1 MKKTMKKTMKKK
13 NNEEIIKRREFILK
27 ILVCFMIF
35 SIVILFSIGIILEEK
50 NINIDIYLTLFI
62 IYGLLMFLL
71 TYLLSAKRGATKGG
85 YCIPRYGIYN
95 FSINI
100 TPKMGEEK
108 IFDKDINSYEGLL
121 MHFDKTKYE
130 KKNIKVKGHNIIIYC
145 NEVYSCINGY
155 AIVKSNKNILE
166 DIETI
171 KKECSEV
178 LIDYSEN
185 RDTISFNLMIIIYSS
200 DKLDYKEYMK
210 KLDMPDLYGFDE
222 LIIPG
227 LIENNKLKYLNY
239 IKGPME
245 HNYYLCIKELK
256 KILKKRIN

>member
-1 MKKTMKKTMKKK
+1 MKKTKKK
-13 NNEEIIKRREFILK
+13 KDKNKIIKRREFILNF
-27 ILVCFMIF
+27 LNCFNFF
-35 SIVILFSIGIILEEK
+35 SIVIVLSVGAILEDKGYEL
-50 NINIDIYLTLFI
+50 NAGFI
-62 IYGLLMFLL
+62 ATSTVIYGAFMIWL
-71 TYLLSAKRGATKGG
+71 TYHLSIKWGATKGG
-85 YCIPRYGIYN
+85 YYKGNHAPTGL
-95 FSINI
+95 SLNI

-108 IFDKDINSYEGLL
+108 IFDKDINSYEELL
-121 MHFDKTKYE
+121 MYFDKTKYE

-155 AIVKSNKNILE
+155 AIIKSNKNILE
-166 DIETI
+166 GIETI

-185 RDTISFNLMIIIYSS
+185 HDTISFNLMTIIYSN

-227 LIENNKLKYLNY
+227 LVKNNKLKYLNY

-245 HNYYLCIKELK
+245 QNYDLCIKELK
-256 KILKKRIN
+256 KILKKKI

>member
-1 MKKTMKKTMKKK
+1 MKKTKKK
-13 NNEEIIKRREFILK
+13 KDKSRIIKRREFILNF
-27 ILVCFMIF
+27 LGYFGFF
-35 SIVILFSIGIILEEK
+35 SIVIVLLIGAILEDKGYEL
-50 NINIDIYLTLFI
+50 NAGLILTLTVVYGAFI
-62 IYGLLMFLL
+62 VWLMCH
-71 TYLLSAKRGATKGG
+71 LSVKWGATKGG
-85 YCIPRYGIYN
+85 YYKGNHAPTGL
-95 FSINI
+95 SLNI

-108 IFDKDINSYEGLL
+108 IFDKDINSYEELL
-121 MHFDKTKYE
+121 MYFDKTKYE
-130 KKNIKVKGHNIIIYC
+130 KKNINVKGHNIIIYC

-155 AIVKSNKNILE
+155 AVIKSNKNILE

-185 RDTISFNLMIIIYSS
+185 HDTISFNLMTIIYSN

-227 LIENNKLKYLNY
+227 LVENNKLKYLNY

-245 HNYYLCIKELK
+245 QNYDLCIKELK

>member
-1 MKKTMKKTMKKK
+1 MKKIKKK
-13 NNEEIIKRREFILK
+13 KDKSKIIKRREFILK
-27 ILVCFMIF
+27 FIYYFSLP
-35 SIVILFSIGIILEEK
+35 SIVIPLTIMAIVDGDGDGEVVGIITVV
-50 NINIDIYLTLFI
+50 YGVFI
-62 IYGLLMFLL
+62 VWLM
-71 TYLLSAKRGATKGG
+71 YHLSIKWGATKGG
-85 YCIPRYGIYN
+85 YYKGNHAPTGL
-95 FSINI
+95 SLNI

-108 IFDKDINSYEGLL
+108 IFDKDINSYEELL
-121 MHFDKTKYE
+121 MYFDKTKYE

-185 RDTISFNLMIIIYSS
+185 HDTISFNLMTIIYSN

-245 HNYYLCIKELK
+245 QNYYLCIKELK
-256 KILKKRIN
+256 KILKKKIN

>member
-1 MKKTMKKTMKKK
+1 MKKTKKKKTKK
-13 NNEEIIKRREFILK
+13 EIIKRREFILNF
-27 ILVCFMIF
+27 LGHFGFF
-35 SIVILFSIGIILEEK
+35 SVAIMLSLGAILEDKGYEL
-50 NINIDIYLTLFI
+50 NADTFI
-62 IYGLLMFLL
+62 PLILLYGAFIVWLM
-71 TYLLSAKRGATKGG
+71 YHLSIKWGATKGG
-85 YCIPRYGIYN
+85 YYKGNHAPTGL
-95 FSINI
+95 SLNI

-108 IFDKDINSYEGLL
+108 IFDKDINSYEELL

-155 AIVKSNKNILE
+155 AIIKSNKNILE

-185 RDTISFNLMIIIYSS
+185 HDTISFNLMTIIYSN

-245 HNYYLCIKELK
+245 QNYDLCIKELK
-256 KILKKRIN
+256 KILKKKI

>member
-1 MKKTMKKTMKKK
+1 MKKIKKK
-13 NNEEIIKRREFILK
+13 KDKNKIIKRREFILNF
-27 ILVCFMIF
+27 LGYFGFF
-35 SIVILFSIGIILEEK
+35 SIVIVLSIGAILEDKGYEL
-50 NINIDIYLTLFI
+50 NAGLILTLTV
-62 IYGLLMFLL
+62 IYGAFIVWLMC
-71 TYLLSAKRGATKGG
+71 YLSAKWGAAKGG
-85 YCIPRYGIYN
+85 YSKGN
-95 FSINI
+95 HVLTSLSLSI

-108 IFDKDINSYEGLL
+108 IFDKDINNYEELL
-121 MHFDKTKYE
+121 MYFDKTKYE

-185 RDTISFNLMIIIYSS
+185 HDTISFNLMVIIYSN

-245 HNYYLCIKELK
+245 QNYYLCIKELK
-256 KILKKRIN
+256 KILKKKI

>member
-1 MKKTMKKTMKKK
+1 MKKTKKKKTKK
-13 NNEEIIKRREFILK
+13 EIIKRREFILNF
-27 ILVCFMIF
+27 ISYFGLF
-35 SIVILFSIGIILEEK
+35 SIVAVLLISAILEDKDYEL
-50 NINIDIYLTLFI
+50 NTGLISVLTLIYGAFI
-62 IYGLLMFLL
+62 IWLMY
-71 TYLLSAKRGATKGG
+71 YLSIKWGATKGG
-85 YCIPRYGIYN
+85 YYKGNHAPTGL
-95 FSINI
+95 SLNI

-108 IFDKDINSYEGLL
+108 IFDKDINSYEELL
-121 MHFDKTKYE
+121 MYFDKTKYE

-155 AIVKSNKNILE
+155 AIIKSNKNILE

-185 RDTISFNLMIIIYSS
+185 HDTISFNLMTVIYSN

-227 LIENNKLKYLNY
+227 LVENNKLKYLNY

-245 HNYYLCIKELK
+245 QNYDLCIKELK
-256 KILKKRIN
+256 KILKKKI

>member
-1 MKKTMKKTMKKK
+1 MKNKKK
-13 NNEEIIKRREFILK
+13 KDKNKIIKRREFILNF
-27 ILVCFMIF
+27 LGYFGFF
-35 SIVILFSIGIILEEK
+35 SIVIVLSIGAILEDKGYEL
-50 NINIDIYLTLFI
+50 NAGLILTLTVVYGAFI
-62 IYGLLMFLL
+62 VWLM
-71 TYLLSAKRGATKGG
+71 YHLSIKWGATKGG
-85 YCIPRYGIYN
+85 YYKGNHAPTGL
-95 FSINI
+95 SLNI

-108 IFDKDINSYEGLL
+108 IFDKDINSYEELL
-121 MHFDKTKYE
+121 IHFDKTKYE

-155 AIVKSNKNILE
+155 AVMKSNKNILE

-185 RDTISFNLMIIIYSS
+185 HDTISFNLMTIIYSN

-227 LIENNKLKYLNY
+227 LVENNKLKYLNY

-245 HNYYLCIKELK
+245 QNYDLCIKELK
-256 KILKKRIN
+256 KILKKKI

>member
-1 MKKTMKKTMKKK
+1 MKNNKKK
-13 NNEEIIKRREFILK
+13 DKNKIIKRREFILK
-27 ILVCFMIF
+27 FLNCFNFFSVFIMLSLGALLEDKGYELNADIFVPLILAYGAFM
-35 SIVILFSIGIILEEK
+35 VW
-50 NINIDIYLTLFI
+50 
-62 IYGLLMFLL
+62 L
-71 TYLLSAKRGATKGG
+71 TYHLSIKWGATKGG
-85 YCIPRYGIYN
+85 YYKGN
-95 FSINI
+95 HVLTSLSLSI

-108 IFDKDINSYEGLL
+108 LFDKDINSYEELL
-121 MHFDKTKYE
+121 MYFDKTKYE

-166 DIETI
+166 DIENI

-185 RDTISFNLMIIIYSS
+185 HDTISFNLMTIIYSN
-200 DKLDYKEYMK
+200 DKIDYKEYMK

-227 LIENNKLKYLNY
+227 LVENNKLKYLNY

-245 HNYYLCIKELK
+245 QNYDLCIKELK
-256 KILKKRIN
+256 KILKKKIN

>member
-1 MKKTMKKTMKKK
+1 MKKTKKK
-13 NNEEIIKRREFILK
+13 KDKNKIIKRREFILNF
-27 ILVCFMIF
+27 LGYFGFF
-35 SIVILFSIGIILEEK
+35 SIVIVLSIGAILEDKGYEL
-50 NINIDIYLTLFI
+50 NAGLILTLTLV
-62 IYGLLMFLL
+62 YGAFMVWLM
-71 TYLLSAKRGATKGG
+71 YHLSIKWGATKGG
-85 YCIPRYGIYN
+85 YYN
-95 FSINI
+95 GNHGPTGLSLNI

-108 IFDKDINSYEGLL
+108 IFDKDINSYEELL

-155 AIVKSNKNILE
+155 AVIKSNKNILE

-185 RDTISFNLMIIIYSS
+185 HDTISFNLMTIIYSN

-227 LIENNKLKYLNY
+227 LVENNKFKYLNY

-245 HNYYLCIKELK
+245 QNYDLCIKELK
-256 KILKKRIN
+256 KILKKKI

>member
-1 MKKTMKKTMKKK
+1 MKNKKK
-13 NNEEIIKRREFILK
+13 KDKNKIIKRREFILNF
-27 ILVCFMIF
+27 LGYFGFF
-35 SIVILFSIGIILEEK
+35 SIIAMMSIGAILEDK
-50 NINIDIYLTLFI
+50 GYKLDADTFMPLILLYGVFIVWLMYYLSI
-62 IYGLLMFLL
+62 
-71 TYLLSAKRGATKGG
+71 KWGATKGG
-85 YCIPRYGIYN
+85 YYKGNHAPTGL
-95 FSINI
+95 SLNI
-100 TPKMGEEK
+100 TPKMGDEE
-108 IFDKDINSYEGLL
+108 LL

-130 KKNIKVKGHNIIIYC
+130 KKNIKIKGHNIIIYC

-155 AIVKSNKNILE
+155 AVIKSNKNILE

-185 RDTISFNLMIIIYSS
+185 HDTISFNLMTIIYSN

-227 LIENNKLKYLNY
+227 LVENNKLKYLNY

-245 HNYYLCIKELK
+245 QNYDLCIKELK
-256 KILKKRIN
+256 KILKKKI

>member
-1 MKKTMKKTMKKK
+1 MKNNKKK
-13 NNEEIIKRREFILK
+13 DKNKIIKRREFILNF
-27 ILVCFMIF
+27 LGYFGFF
-35 SIVILFSIGIILEEK
+35 SIIAMMSIGAILEDK
-50 NINIDIYLTLFI
+50 GYKLDADTFMPLILLYGVFI
-62 IYGLLMFLL
+62 VWLMCH
-71 TYLLSAKRGATKGG
+71 LSVKWGASKGG
-85 YCIPRYGIYN
+85 YYKGN
-95 FSINI
+95 HVLTSLSLSI

-108 IFDKDINSYEGLL
+108 IFDKDITSYEELL
-121 MHFDKTKYE
+121 MYFDKTKYE

-185 RDTISFNLMIIIYSS
+185 HDTISFNLMTIIYSN

-227 LIENNKLKYLNY
+227 LVENNKLKYLNY

-245 HNYYLCIKELK
+245 QNYYLCIKELK
-256 KILKKRIN
+256 KILKKRIKL

>member
-1 MKKTMKKTMKKK
+1 MKKTKKK
-13 NNEEIIKRREFILK
+13 SEKRIIKRRELILK
-27 ILVCFMIF
+27 LIFYINLFVTISMWVIYFVFDIEKYNDDLYFYLICF
-35 SIVILFSIGIILEEK
+35 
-50 NINIDIYLTLFI
+50 YT
-62 IYGLLMFLL
+62 FLSFFL
-71 TYLLSAKRGATKGG
+71 IYLLSVKWKASKGG
-85 YCIPRYGIYN
+85 YCIPRCGIYN

-108 IFDKDINSYEGLL
+108 IFNKDINSYEELL
-121 MHFDKTKYE
+121 MYFDKTKYE

-185 RDTISFNLMIIIYSS
+185 HDTISFNLMTIIYSN

-227 LIENNKLKYLNY
+227 LIENNKFKYLNY

-256 KILKKRIN
+256 KILKRKIN

>member
-1 MKKTMKKTMKKK
+1 MKNKKK
-13 NNEEIIKRREFILK
+13 KDKNKIIKRREFILNF
-27 ILVCFMIF
+27 LGYFGFF
-35 SIVILFSIGIILEEK
+35 SIVIVLSIGAILEDKGYEL
-50 NINIDIYLTLFI
+50 NAGLILTLTVVYGAFI
-62 IYGLLMFLL
+62 IWLMY
-71 TYLLSAKRGATKGG
+71 YLSIKWGAAKGG
-85 YCIPRYGIYN
+85 YYKSN
-95 FSINI
+95 HVLTSLSLSI

-166 DIETI
+166 DIENI

-185 RDTISFNLMIIIYSS
+185 HDTISFNLMTIIYSN

-227 LIENNKLKYLNY
+227 LVENNKLKYLNY

-245 HNYYLCIKELK
+245 QNYDLCIKELK
-256 KILKKRIN
+256 KILKKKI

>member
-1 MKKTMKKTMKKK
+1 MKKTKKK
-13 NNEEIIKRREFILK
+13 KDKSRIIKRREFILNFLNCFNFFSVFIMLSLGALLEDK
-27 ILVCFMIF
+27 GYELNADIFVPLILVYGAFM
-35 SIVILFSIGIILEEK
+35 VW
-50 NINIDIYLTLFI
+50 
-62 IYGLLMFLL
+62 L
-71 TYLLSAKRGATKGG
+71 TYHLSIKWGATKGG
-85 YCIPRYGIYN
+85 YYKGNHAPTGL
-95 FSINI
+95 SLNI

-108 IFDKDINSYEGLL
+108 IFDNDINSYEELL
-121 MHFDKTKYE
+121 MYFDKTKYE

-155 AIVKSNKNILE
+155 AVIKSNKNILE
-166 DIETI
+166 DIENI

-185 RDTISFNLMIIIYSS
+185 HDTISFNLMTIIYSN

-227 LIENNKLKYLNY
+227 LVENNKLKYLNY

-245 HNYYLCIKELK
+245 QNYDLCIKELK
-256 KILKKRIN
+256 KILKKKI

>member
-1 MKKTMKKTMKKK
+1 MKKTKKK
-13 NNEEIIKRREFILK
+13 KDKNKIIKRREFILNF
-27 ILVCFMIF
+27 LGYFGFF
-35 SIVILFSIGIILEEK
+35 SIVIVLSIGAILEDKGYEL
-50 NINIDIYLTLFI
+50 NAGFI
-62 IYGLLMFLL
+62 ATSTVIYGAFMIWL
-71 TYLLSAKRGATKGG
+71 TYHLSIKWGATKGG
-85 YCIPRYGIYN
+85 YYKGNHAPTGL
-95 FSINI
+95 SLNI

-108 IFDKDINSYEGLL
+108 LLDKDINSYEELL
-121 MHFDKTKYE
+121 MYFDKTKYE

-155 AIVKSNKNILE
+155 AIIKSNKNILE

-185 RDTISFNLMIIIYSS
+185 HDTISFNLMTIIYSN

-245 HNYYLCIKELK
+245 QNYDLCIKELK
-256 KILKKRIN
+256 KILKKKI

>member
-1 MKKTMKKTMKKK
+1 MKNKKK
-13 NNEEIIKRREFILK
+13 KDKNKIIKRREFILNF
-27 ILVCFMIF
+27 LGYFGFF
-35 SIVILFSIGIILEEK
+35 SIVIVLSIGAILEDKGYEL
-50 NINIDIYLTLFI
+50 NAGLILTLTVVYGAFI
-62 IYGLLMFLL
+62 VWLM
-71 TYLLSAKRGATKGG
+71 YHLSIKWGATKGG
-85 YCIPRYGIYN
+85 YYKGNHAPTGL
-95 FSINI
+95 SLNI

-108 IFDKDINSYEGLL
+108 IFDKDINSYEELL

-155 AIVKSNKNILE
+155 AVIKSNKNILE

-185 RDTISFNLMIIIYSS
+185 HDTISFNLMTIIYSN

-227 LIENNKLKYLNY
+227 LVENNKLKYLNY

-245 HNYYLCIKELK
+245 QNYDLCIKELK
-256 KILKKRIN
+256 KILKKKI

>member
-1 MKKTMKKTMKKK
+1 MKNKKK
-13 NNEEIIKRREFILK
+13 KDKNKIIKRREFILNF
-27 ILVCFMIF
+27 LGYFGFF
-35 SIVILFSIGIILEEK
+35 SIIAMMSIGAILEDK
-50 NINIDIYLTLFI
+50 GYKLDADTFMPLILLYGVFI
-62 IYGLLMFLL
+62 VWLM
-71 TYLLSAKRGATKGG
+71 YHLSIKWGATKGG
-85 YCIPRYGIYN
+85 YYKANHAPTGL
-95 FSINI
+95 SLNI
-100 TPKMGEEK
+100 TPKMGDEK
-108 IFDKDINSYEGLL
+108 LFDKDINSYEELL
-121 MHFDKTKYE
+121 MYFDKTKYE

-155 AIVKSNKNILE
+155 AVIKSNKNILE

-185 RDTISFNLMIIIYSS
+185 HDTISFNLMTIIYSN

-227 LIENNKLKYLNY
+227 LVENNKLKYLNY

-245 HNYYLCIKELK
+245 QNYDLCIKELK
-256 KILKKRIN
+256 KILKKKI